1 MARVFVTL
9 VANCYTPFAFTFTV
23 SDKRTTATKTVV
35 SECEVSSSENGSQQP
50 PTSPSPS
57 PSPSSAAAGGD
68 ARAEMMRLLHD
79 TRLQVGQLRQRTEN
93 ALAFVR
99 QVSCCDAY
107 HLTRSRGN
115 LHVINTPT
123 NTAILTLIAKYAAVS
138 G

>member
-35 SECEVSSSENGSQQP
+35 SEGEVSSSENGSQQP

-57 PSPSSAAAGGD
+57 PSSAAAGSD
-68 ARAEMMRLLHD
+68 ARAEMVRLLHD

-123 NTAILTLIAKYAAVS
+123 NTAILTLIAEYAAVS

>member
-23 SDKRTTATKTVV
+23 SDKRTTATKTAV
-35 SECEVSSSENGSQQP
+35 SESEVSSSENGSQQP

-99 QVSCCDAY
+99 QVSC
-107 HLTRSRGN
+107 SRGN

-123 NTAILTLIAKYAAVS
+123 NTAILTLIADYAAVS